1 MDNPITIETTVHAPI
16 EKVWEYW
23 TAPEHITGWAFAS
36 DEWEAPSA
44 ENDVREG
51 GRFRTTM
58 AAKDKS
64 AGFDFTGTYTKVEE
78 PTLIEYTIDDGR
90 AVSTRFE
97 RVGDGTTKITQSFE
111 AESENPRDFQQAG
124 WQSIL
129 DNFARYAQ
137 SH

>member
-90 AVSTRFE
+90 AVSARFE
-97 RVGDGTTKITQSFE
+97 RVDDETTHITQSFE
-111 AESENPRDFQQAG
+111 AEQANSREFQQAG
-124 WQSIL
+124 WQAIL
-129 DNFARYAQ
+129 DNFARYAE